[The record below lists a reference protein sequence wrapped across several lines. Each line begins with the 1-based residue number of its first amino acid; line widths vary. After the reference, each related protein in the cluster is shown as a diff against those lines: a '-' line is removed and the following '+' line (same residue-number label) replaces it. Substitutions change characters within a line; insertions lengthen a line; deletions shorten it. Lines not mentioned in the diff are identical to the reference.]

1 MLREEQRL
9 RVFENRVL
17 WKIFGS
23 RRRNGVTE
31 DWKILQNE
39 ELYGLYS
46 SPNVVRV
53 IKAEEWDMQGMWHVW
68 ETAQVNRGFWWG
80 RLREKG
86 HLADLGVVGRII
98 LKWILH
104 KWHGKAQKGL
114 M

>member
-1 MLREEQRL
+1 LREEQRL

-53 IKAEEWDMQGMWHVW
+53 IKSEEWDMQGMWHVW
-68 ETAQVNRGFWWG
+68 KTARVNTGFWWG

-86 HLADLGVVGRII
+86 HLEDLGVVGRII

-104 KWHGKAQKGL
+104 TWDGKAQKGL